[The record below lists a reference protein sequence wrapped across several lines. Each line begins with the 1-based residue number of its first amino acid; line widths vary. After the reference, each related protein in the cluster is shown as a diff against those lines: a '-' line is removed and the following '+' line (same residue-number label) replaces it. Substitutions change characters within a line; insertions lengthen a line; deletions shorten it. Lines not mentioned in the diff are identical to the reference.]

1 MSIRK
6 GFLVMLL
13 MVTLL
18 FLLLPSEAMAGG
30 DAMSWLAFAF
40 IAGILILVL
49 GIYKVME
56 WDRYYDVG
64 VGDIFMDIQSNQL
77 APHTF
82 GFMQDLQP
90 DLNGR
95 IDYNFDYLLTERS
108 DGVPW
113 VAGGLTLGGPVHS
126 FESNFDNLDYGWNL
140 LFGFREDQTDCK
152 WRVLYFQ
159 EGGFRTN
166 AEINFRF

>member
-6 GFLVMLL
+6 GFLAMLL

-18 FLLLPSEAMAGG
+18 FLLLPSEAVADWDAGTLVVVAVIG
-30 DAMSWLAFAF
+30 M
-40 IAGILILVL
+40 LILLV

-56 WDRYYDVG
+56 WDGYYNVG

-77 APHTF
+77 ASDTY
-82 GFMQDLQP
+82 GFTQDFQP

-95 IDYNFDYLLTERS
+95 IDYNFDYLLTEREE
-108 DGVPW
+108 GVPW
-113 VAGGLTLGGPVHS
+113 VAGGFTFGGPVYS